1 MRLKPFIL
9 PFLLVVLAALP
20 VVLADR
26 GDRAPRSARRVIIY
40 TPHNEQI
47 RSEFGRAFRA
57 WHERKFG
64 EPATVVWNTPGG
76 TSEIRRILDANAA
89 AALR

>member
-26 GDRAPRSARRVIIY
+26 GDRAPR
-40 TPHNEQI
+40 
-47 RSEFGRAFRA
+47 
-57 WHERKFG
+57 
-64 EPATVVWNTPGG
+64 
-76 TSEIRRILDANAA
+76 
-89 AALR
+89 